1 MIQSSVLHSTATEV
15 SSRTQVFAGRKDL
28 QKVAVHLNQVQRTS
42 SMVKSY
48 VMQAHRCIQWGR
60 QNQLH
65 GDYKGGLPWFMNKS
79 RKWSEKKKGKM
90 FRQMARLKCLTQD
103 ISNFAET
110 LDLVC
115 ELFLIS
121 SKCVWGGGGEQ
132 LQGRQKFRNL
142 VKTELLTRRDG
153 GRSQMHVLVVQ

>member
-1 MIQSSVLHSTATEV
+1 
-15 SSRTQVFAGRKDL
+15 
-28 QKVAVHLNQVQRTS
+28 
-42 SMVKSY
+42 
-48 VMQAHRCIQWGR
+48 
-60 QNQLH
+60 
-65 GDYKGGLPWFMNKS
+65 
-79 RKWSEKKKGKM
+79 M

-132 LQGRQKFRNL
+132 LHGRQKFRNL